1 MGNKSTP
8 ETIKK
13 LSGTLRTDRIK
24 EGIQFELITKVPKP
38 EIWLSDKGKINF
50 KLIAKMLIDKSML
63 YNSDVHLLAIM
74 AEEMATYEMAC
85 RELKTKEDYIQETQS
100 KYKQQ
105 SPWVGIRN
113 QAQKNIRDIGSLF
126 GLDPLSRE
134 KFGGNKQ
141 KEVKNPFENL

>member
-1 MGNKSTP
+1 MGNKTTP
-8 ETIKK
+8 ETIRK
-13 LSGTLRTDRIK
+13 LSGTLRADRIK

-50 KLIAKMLIDKSML
+50 KLISKMLIDKSML

-85 RELKTKEDYIQETQS
+85 RELKTAASYTQIS
-100 KYKQQ
+100 PKGYEMQ
-105 SPWVGIRN
+105 SPWVAIRN
-113 QAQKNIRDIGSLF
+113 QSQANICRIGSLF